1 MYVNRSGSNMDG
13 VKQAACD
20 AIERAEDDLFKVS
33 QDIWSHPEE
42 NFQEHHAH
50 EALTAFLEKYG
61 FNVEK
66 HFHLPTAFR
75 AVLGDENIG
84 PHVAVL
90 CEYDAL
96 PEIGHACGHNLIA
109 EVGVAA
115 ALGVKAAF
123 EYLRKP
129 VGKFTVLGTPAEE
142 GGGGKIDLINA
153 GVFNGV
159 DVAMM
164 AHPAPYNVPTIG
176 FLALKTVSVKFLGK
190 AAHASVSPW
199 EGVNA
204 LDAAVLCYQS
214 VSCLRQHMKPS
225 WKVHGI
231 ITKGGTKPNIIPEET
246 KLEFYIRAPTKVEL
260 AVLEKKVH
268 TCFESAAT
276 STGCRAEINWST
288 RPHLN
293 VVNNMTIADL
303 YRTNAILV
311 GVDFEKY
318 GMQDVSNIPTGSTD
332 MGNVSHVVPSIH
344 PIFYIGST
352 SVNHTRDFTT
362 ASGDPIAQP
371 FTLAQ
376 GKALAMTA
384 LDILSNPAIL
394 DKAKDEFIKTVQP
407 NPE

>member
-1 MYVNRSGSNMDG
+1 MSGCNMDG
-13 VKQAACD
+13 SKQAACA
-20 AIERAEDDLFKVS
+20 AIERAKDDLFKVS

-50 EALTAFLEKYG
+50 KALTAFLEKYG

-75 AVLGDENIG
+75 AVLGDGNTG

-96 PEIGHACGHNLIA
+96 PEIGHACGHNIIA

-123 EYLRKP
+123 EFVGKP
-129 VGKFTVLGTPAEE
+129 FGKFTVLGTPAEE

-164 AHPAPYNVPTIG
+164 AHPAPYNEPAIG
-176 FLALKTVSVKFLGK
+176 FLAIKTVNVKFLGK
-190 AAHASVSPW
+190 PTHASACPW

-214 VSCLRQHMKPS
+214 VSCLRQQMKPT
-225 WKVHGI
+225 WRVHGI
-231 ITKGGTKPNIIPEET
+231 IKKGGTKPNIIPEET
-246 KLEFYIRAPTKVEL
+246 ELEFYVRAPTSVEL
-260 AVLEKKVH
+260 AVLEGKVH
-268 TCFESAAT
+268 QCFESAAI
-276 STGCRAEINWST
+276 STGCRVEIKWSA
-288 RPHLN
+288 RPYLDM
-293 VVNNMTIADL
+293 VKNMTVLDI
-303 YRTNAILV
+303 YRTNAVSV

-318 GMQDVSNIPTGSTD
+318 RMPDGFNTSTGSTD

-344 PIFYIGST
+344 PMFYIEST

-371 FTLAQ
+371 FALAQ

-394 DKAKDEFIKTVQP
+394 DKVKDEFKENVQP
-407 NPE
+407 YAK